1 MPQQS
6 SPKHSIQQVKI
17 SRTFTVQD
25 SVVDLINEDYDILP
39 VLSRFTLPLGFGT
52 KTIGELCEQ
61 SGINVEVF
69 LLIVNFLLSG
79 NIDTARLSSVS
90 AREVAQ
96 FLHNSHNYYLQYKYP
111 HIRVN
116 LLSALD
122 PAHADINPIIVK
134 YFDDYI
140 NEVSTHFSYEEQTV
154 FPYVESLYDG
164 SDPGPYNIGMFTRQ
178 HDHEV
183 EEKLAELKNIILRY
197 YSTSVPYRMYDVL
210 VDLYN
215 CEEDLKSHADIENNI
230 LVPLIVD
237 LERNRRN

>member
-1 MPQQS
+1 M
-6 SPKHSIQQVKI
+6 KI
-17 SRTFTVQD
+17 SRHFNEHD

-39 VLSRFTLPLGFGT
+39 VLSRFSLPLGFGS
-52 KTIGELCEQ
+52 KTIGELCRQ

-79 NIDTARLSSVS
+79 HIDTQRLDVVNALDVAR
-90 AREVAQ
+90 

-111 HIRVN
+111 HIRAN

-122 PAHADINPIIVK
+122 PGHADINPIIVK

-140 NEVSTHFSYEEQTV
+140 AEVGAHFSYEEHTV
-154 FPYVESLYDG
+154 FPYVEALTDG
-164 SDPGPYNIGMFTRQ
+164 HADGTYSISMFTRQ

-183 EEKLAELKNIILRY
+183 EEKLSELKNIILRY

-210 VDLYN
+210 VDIYN
-215 CEEDLKSHADIENNI
+215 CEEDLKQHAQIEDNI
-230 LVPLIVD
+230 LVPLIMR
-237 LERNRRN
+237 LEKR

>member
-1 MPQQS
+1 MN
-6 SPKHSIQQVKI
+6 K
-17 SRTFTVQD
+17 SRIFNERD

-39 VLSRFTLPLGFGT
+39 VLSRFSLPLGFGS
-52 KTIGELCEQ
+52 KTIGELCSQ
-61 SGINVEVF
+61 SGINAEVF

-79 NIDTARLSSVS
+79 RIDTARMSAVK
-90 AREVAQ
+90 AREVAD

-111 HIRVN
+111 HIRAN

-122 PAHADINPIIVK
+122 PSHADINPIIVK

-140 NEVSTHFSYEEQTV
+140 REVQAHFSYEEQTV
-154 FPYVESLYDG
+154 FPYVKSLSDG
-164 SDPGPYNIGMFTRQ
+164 TYEGSYSIDMFTRR

-183 EEKLAELKNIILRY
+183 EDKLAELKNIILRY

-215 CEEDLKSHADIENNI
+215 CENDLKQHAQVEDNI
-230 LVPLIVD
+230 LVPLIST
-237 LERNRRN
+237 LEGRLREKQ